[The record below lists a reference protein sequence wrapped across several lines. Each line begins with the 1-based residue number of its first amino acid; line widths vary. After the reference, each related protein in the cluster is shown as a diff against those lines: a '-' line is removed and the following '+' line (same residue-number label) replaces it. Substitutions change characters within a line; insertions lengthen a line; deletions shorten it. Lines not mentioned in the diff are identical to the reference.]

1 MTEAADASDTS
12 CSPERPPN
20 ITPIRR
26 DTMDRYSSRRR
37 FEIAR
42 GLRGD
47 EMNRHGAWLGQ
58 KHQPHPRGQPARVS
72 SAGGIDLLLPIPDWL
87 SLVAATLAPGP
98 RGDTGKP
105 SAEQDQCAGLG
116 DGGNSARDHKHRGFS
131 FGVRPRVRALVELAV
146 VARDSVV

>member
-47 EMNRHGAWLGQ
+47 EENRHA
-58 KHQPHPRGQPARVS
+58 
-72 SAGGIDLLLPIPDWL
+72 AGEERIGM
-87 SLVAATLAPGP
+87 
-98 RGDTGKP
+98 RF
-105 SAEQDQCAGLG
+105 AGLSG
-116 DGGNSARDHKHRGFS
+116 EVVVSAAGSTFS
-131 FGVRPRVRALVELAV
+131 F
-146 VARDSVV
+146 